1 MQLRADQLSA
11 HLAKTLAPLYVLHG
25 NEPLLVIEA
34 GDAIRSA
41 ARGQGYTER
50 EVLVAGP
57 GFKWDTLML
66 AAGNLSLFG
75 DRKLVDLRIPNGK
88 PGRDGGDA
96 LQRYCERL
104 SEGVATLVTLPQLDW
119 AARKTAWFAAL
130 SQAGVAIEL
139 NAPALADLPDWIA
152 LRLAHQQQKAERAA
166 LEFIAAHVE
175 GNLLA
180 AHQEIQKLGLL
191 HPPGDLSLAQV
202 EDAVLNVARYDVDKL
217 RVALLEGDAGR
228 CARLLE
234 GLRGE
239 DVAPPL
245 LLWAFASEI
254 RTLAVLRAAQ
264 DEGRPLSA
272 ALRAERV
279 FDDRRAAALQ
289 RALPRLRQPQLR
301 AALLAAARID
311 RMIKGLVQGDV
322 WDEFLQ
328 LSLRLAVGRPSGRR
342 SKEVAVGQQAP
353 KSG

>member
-1 MQLRADQLSA
+1 MQLRAEQLAA
-11 HLAKTLAPLYVLHG
+11 HLSGKLAPLYVLHG
-25 NEPLLVIEA
+25 DEPLLVIEA
-34 GDAIRSA
+34 GDAIRAA
-41 ARGQGYTER
+41 ARAKGFSER

-57 GFKWDTLML
+57 GFKWDGLML

-75 DRKLVDLRIPNGK
+75 ENKLVDLRIPSGK
-88 PGRDGGDA
+88 PGRDGGEMIA
-96 LQRYCERL
+96 RYCERL
-104 SEGVATLVTLPQLDW
+104 PEGVLTLVTLPQLDW
-119 AARKTAWFAAL
+119 ATKKTAWFNAL
-130 SQAGVAIEL
+130 VQAGVAIEL
-139 NAPALADLPDWIA
+139 NAPNLPELPDWIA
-152 LRLAHQQQKAERAA
+152 LRLARQQQKAERAA

-191 HPPGDLSLAQV
+191 YPAGELGLAQV

-217 RVALLEGDAGR
+217 RAALLEGDAAR

-264 DEGRPLSA
+264 DEGRPLA
-272 ALRAERV
+272 AVLRAERV

-289 RALPRLRQPQLR
+289 RALPRLRAPQLR

-328 LSLRLAVGRPSGRR
+328 LALRLARKPT
-342 SKEVAVGQQAP
+342 
-353 KSG
+353 

>member
-1 MQLRADQLSA
+1 MQLRADQLAS
-11 HLAKTLAPLYVLHG
+11 HLARTLAPLYVLHG
-25 NEPLLVIEA
+25 DEPLLVIEA
-34 GDAIRSA
+34 GDAIRAA
-41 ARGQGYTER
+41 ARAKGYTER
-50 EVLVAGP
+50 EVLVAGA
-57 GFKWDTLML
+57 GFKWDALLL

-75 DRKLVDLRIPNGK
+75 EAKLVDLRIPNGK
-88 PGRDGGDA
+88 PGRDGGDMLA
-96 LQRYCERL
+96 RYCERL
-104 SEGVATLVTLPQLDW
+104 SEGVLTLVTLPQLDW
-119 AARKTAWFAAL
+119 AAKKAAWFNAL

-139 NAPALADLPDWIA
+139 NAPGLAELPEWIA
-152 LRLAHQQQKAERAA
+152 QRLARQSQSAERAA

-180 AHQEIQKLGLL
+180 AHQELQKLGLL
-191 HPPGDLSLAQV
+191 HPAGALTLAQV

-217 RVALLEGDAGR
+217 RAALLDGDAAR

-254 RTLAVLRAAQ
+254 RTLAGLRAAQ
-264 DEGRPLSA
+264 DEGRPLAA

-289 RALPRLRQPQLR
+289 RALPRLRAPQLR

-311 RMIKGLVQGDV
+311 RMIKGLVRGDV

-328 LSLRLAVGRPSGRR
+328 LALRLAR
-342 SKEVAVGQQAP
+342 KAT
-353 KSG
+353 

>member
-1 MQLRADQLSA
+1 MQLRADQLAA
-11 HLAKTLAPLYVLHG
+11 HLGKTLAPLYLLHG
-25 NEPLLVIEA
+25 DEPLLVIEA
-34 GDAIRSA
+34 GDAIRAA
-41 ARGQGYTER
+41 ARAKGYTER
-50 EVLVAGP
+50 EVLVAAA
-57 GFKWDTLML
+57 GFKWDALML
-66 AAGNLSLFG
+66 AGGNLSLFG
-75 DRKLVDLRIPNGK
+75 EAKLVDLRIPNGK
-88 PGRDGGDA
+88 PGRDGGDM

-104 SEGVATLVTLPQLDW
+104 PEGVLTLVTLPQLDW
-119 AARKTAWFAAL
+119 ATRKAAWFNAL

-139 NAPALADLPDWIA
+139 NAPELAELPDWIA
-152 LRLAHQQQKAERAA
+152 QRLARQSQSAERAA
-166 LEFIAAHVE
+166 LDFIAAHVE

-191 HPPGDLSLAQV
+191 HPPGSLTLAQV

-217 RVALLEGDAGR
+217 RAALLDGDAAR

-254 RTLAVLRAAQ
+254 RTLAALRAAQ
-264 DEGRPLSA
+264 DEGRPLAA

-289 RALPRLRQPQLR
+289 RALRRLRAPQLR

-311 RMIKGLVQGDV
+311 RMIKGLVQGDI

-328 LSLRLAVGRPSGRR
+328 LALRLARKPT
-342 SKEVAVGQQAP
+342 
-353 KSG
+353 

>member
-1 MQLRADQLSA
+1 MQLRADQLAS
-11 HLAKTLAPLYVLHG
+11 HLAKTLSPLYVLHG
-25 NEPLLVIEA
+25 DEPLLVIEA
-34 GDAIRSA
+34 GDAIRRV
-41 ARGQGYTER
+41 AREKGYTER
-50 EVLVAGP
+50 EVLVTGP

-75 DRKLVDLRIPNGK
+75 GNKLVDLRIPNGK
-88 PGRDGGDA
+88 PGRDGGEA
-96 LQRYCERL
+96 LQRYCGRL
-104 SEGVATLVTLPQLDW
+104 SDGVLTLVTLPQLDW
-119 AARKTAWFAAL
+119 AARKTSWFNAL
-130 SQAGVAIEL
+130 AQAGVAIEL
-139 NAPALADLPDWIA
+139 NAPGLAELPDWIA
-152 LRLAHQQQKAERAA
+152 LRLARQQQKAERAA

-217 RVALLEGDAGR
+217 RAALLEGDAAR

-254 RTLAVLRAAQ
+254 RTLAALRTAQ
-264 DEGRPLSA
+264 DEGRPLAA

-311 RMIKGLVQGDV
+311 RMIKGLVQGDI

-328 LSLRLAVGRPSGRR
+328 LALRLARKPT
-342 SKEVAVGQQAP
+342 
-353 KSG
+353 

>member
-1 MQLRADQLSA
+1 MRCGERFQF
-11 HLAKTLAPLYVLHG
+11 
-25 NEPLLVIEA
+25 EA
-34 GDAIRSA
+34 A
-41 ARGQGYTER
+41 ARAKGFSER

-57 GFKWDTLML
+57 GFKWDGLML

-75 DRKLVDLRIPNGK
+75 ENKLVDLRIPSGK
-88 PGRDGGDA
+88 PGRDGGEMIA
-96 LQRYCERL
+96 RYCERL
-104 SEGVATLVTLPQLDW
+104 PEGVLTLVTLPQLDW
-119 AARKTAWFAAL
+119 ATKKTAWFNAL
-130 SQAGVAIEL
+130 VQAGVAIEL
-139 NAPALADLPDWIA
+139 NAPNLPELPDWIA
-152 LRLAHQQQKAERAA
+152 LRLARQQQKAERAA

-191 HPPGDLSLAQV
+191 YPAGELGLAQV

-217 RVALLEGDAGR
+217 RAALLEGDAAR

-264 DEGRPLSA
+264 DEGRPLA
-272 ALRAERV
+272 AVLRAERV

-289 RALPRLRQPQLR
+289 RALPRLRAPQLR

-328 LSLRLAVGRPSGRR
+328 LALRLARKPT
-342 SKEVAVGQQAP
+342 
-353 KSG
+353 

>member
-1 MQLRADQLSA
+1 MQLRADQLTS
-11 HLAKTLAPLYVLHG
+11 HLARTLAPLYVLHG
-25 NEPLLVIEA
+25 DEPLLVIEA
-34 GDAIRSA
+34 GDAIRAA
-41 ARGQGYTER
+41 ARAKGYGER
-50 EVLVAGP
+50 EVLVAGA
-57 GFKWDTLML
+57 GFKWDALML

-75 DRKLVDLRIPNGK
+75 ESKLVDLRIPNGK
-88 PGRDGGDA
+88 PGRDGGEM
-96 LQRYCERL
+96 LVRYCERL
-104 SEGVATLVTLPQLDW
+104 PEGVLTLVTLPRLDW
-119 AARKTAWFAAL
+119 QARKASWFNAL
-130 SQAGVAIEL
+130 SQVGVAVEL
-139 NAPALADLPDWIA
+139 NAPGLADLPEWIA
-152 LRLAHQQQKAERAA
+152 LRLARQSQSAEPAA

-191 HPPGDLSLAQV
+191 HPPGKLTLAQV

-217 RVALLEGDAGR
+217 RAALLDGDAAR

-254 RTLAVLRAAQ
+254 RTLAALRAAQ
-264 DEGRPLSA
+264 EEGRPLA
-272 ALRAERV
+272 TALRAERV

-289 RALPRLRQPQLR
+289 RALPRLRAPQLR

-328 LSLRLAVGRPSGRR
+328 LALRLARKPT
-342 SKEVAVGQQAP
+342 
-353 KSG
+353 

>member
-1 MQLRADQLSA
+1 MQLRAEQLAA
-11 HLAKTLAPLYVLHG
+11 HLSGKLASLYVLHG
-25 NEPLLVIEA
+25 DEPLLVIEA
-34 GDAIRSA
+34 GDAIRAA
-41 ARGQGYTER
+41 ARAKGFSER

-57 GFKWDTLML
+57 GFKWDGLML

-75 DRKLVDLRIPNGK
+75 ENKLVDLRLPTGK
-88 PGRDGGDA
+88 PGRDGGEMV
-96 LQRYCERL
+96 QRYCERL
-104 SEGVATLVTLPQLDW
+104 PEGVLTLVTLPQLDW
-119 AARKTAWFAAL
+119 ATKKTAWFNAL
-130 SQAGVAIEL
+130 VQAGVAIEL
-139 NAPALADLPDWIA
+139 NAPNLPELPDWIA
-152 LRLAHQQQKAERAA
+152 LRLARQQQKAERAA

-191 HPPGDLSLAQV
+191 YPAGELGLAQV

-217 RVALLEGDAGR
+217 RAALLEGDAAR

-264 DEGRPLSA
+264 DEGRPLA
-272 ALRAERV
+272 AVLRAERV

-289 RALPRLRQPQLR
+289 RALPRLRAPQLR

-328 LSLRLAVGRPSGRR
+328 LALRLARKPT
-342 SKEVAVGQQAP
+342 
-353 KSG
+353 

>member
-1 MQLRADQLSA
+1 MQLRAEQLAA
-11 HLAKTLAPLYVLHG
+11 HLSGKLASLYVLHG
-25 NEPLLVIEA
+25 DEPLLVIEA
-34 GDAIRSA
+34 GDAIRAA
-41 ARGQGYTER
+41 ARAKGFSER
-50 EVLVAGP
+50 EVLVAGA
-57 GFKWDTLML
+57 GFKWDELML

-75 DRKLVDLRIPNGK
+75 ENKLVDLRIPTGK
-88 PGRDGGDA
+88 PGRDGGDMLA
-96 LQRYCERL
+96 RYCERL
-104 SEGVATLVTLPQLDW
+104 PDGVMTLVTLPQLDW
-119 AARKTAWFAAL
+119 QVRKSAWFNAL
-130 SQAGVAIEL
+130 AQAGVAIEL
-139 NAPALADLPDWIA
+139 NAPNLPELPDWIA
-152 LRLAHQQQKAERAA
+152 LRLARQQQKAERAA
-166 LEFIAAHVE
+166 LDFIAAHVE

-191 HPPGDLSLAQV
+191 YPAGELSLAQV

-217 RVALLEGDAGR
+217 RAALLEGDAGR

-254 RTLAVLRAAQ
+254 RTLAALRAAQ
-264 DEGRPLSA
+264 DEGRPLAA

-289 RALPRLRQPQLR
+289 RALPRLRAPQLR

-311 RMIKGLVQGDV
+311 RMIKGLVQGDI

-328 LSLRLAVGRPSGRR
+328 LALRLARKP
-342 SKEVAVGQQAP
+342 A
-353 KSG
+353 